1 MKYILDTNIC
11 IYLIKQRPE
20 KVKQRFTSQNPGDIF
35 ISSITAAELYYG
47 AEKSSRREENI
58 VALQE
63 FFQPLV
69 ILNFETEDAVS
80 YGLIRHRLE
89 KVGKPVGAMDML
101 IAAQALS
108 REYVLVTN
116 SEKEFRRI
124 EGLIVENWAK

>member
-20 KVKQRFTSQNPGDIF
+20 KVKQRFTSQKPGDIF
-35 ISSITAAELYYG
+35 ISSITAAELYFG

-63 FFQPLV
+63 FFQPLI
-69 ILNFETEDAVS
+69 ILNFEAEDAVS
-80 YGLIRHRLE
+80 YGLIRSRLE
-89 KVGKPVGAMDML
+89 KAGKPVGAMDML
-101 IAAQALS
+101 IAAQALN

-116 SEKEFRRI
+116 NEKEFRRI